1 MGGFSLASGG
11 VFYFMMYFLIS
22 LLLFVS
28 FRNMAD
34 CFMSR
39 GRSLDCEDDIGSKS
53 CFMGSPQYLC
63 RVVCLHVTIEDL
75 KGDY

>member
-11 VFYFMMYFLIS
+11 VFYFMMYFLKS
-22 LLLFVS
+22 LLLFTS
-28 FRNMAD
+28 FRIMAD
-34 CFMSR
+34 CFMIR

-63 RVVCLHVTIEDL
+63 RVFCLHVTIEDL